1 MKIIL
6 TKHNTHDS
14 NQNNKDIQCLK
25 TYYMNLSKTLHE
37 FDLLESKFMDL
48 ACR

>member
-14 NQNNKDIQCLK
+14 NPNNKVIRCLK
-25 TYYMNLSKTLHE
+25 TYNMNLSKTLHE
-37 FDLLESKFMDL
+37 IDLLGSKCMDL